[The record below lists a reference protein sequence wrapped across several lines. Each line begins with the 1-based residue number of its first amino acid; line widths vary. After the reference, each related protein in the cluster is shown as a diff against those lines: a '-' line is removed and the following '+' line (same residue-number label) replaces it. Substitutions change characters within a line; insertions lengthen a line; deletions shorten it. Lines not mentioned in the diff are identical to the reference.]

1 MLNKDYSE
9 RIVKAKSETPLITI
23 DKTAASSM
31 DNNQLHKTAL
41 KIKVKSNR
49 QGLVAIRPDLIR
61 PTLSTQSQK
70 EAKIVAAVP
79 LKRRKMTEQSESN
92 NNTSPITSD
101 VAAVSIDKKIAS
113 KLGGILESGITDK
126 NLISDK
132 DHLDH
137 PQNKK

>member
-1 MLNKDYSE
+1 MLTNRLVKQR
-9 RIVKAKSETPLITI
+9 RI
-23 DKTAASSM
+23 D
-31 DNNQLHKTAL
+31 L

-61 PTLSTQSQK
+61 PTLSTQSQN
-70 EAKIVAAVP
+70 ETKIVAAVP
-79 LKRRKMTEQSESN
+79 LKQIKSTEQNGSN
-92 NNTSPITSD
+92 NNASPITSD

-126 NLISDK
+126 NLIYDK